1 MVARGR
7 GCVINI
13 GSVAGSYPYPGGNVY
28 GASRRSSTSS
38 ACFAATCGTG
48 VRVTVEPGWPAAPR
62 FSTVGSATGSS
73 RAVYAG
79 LEALSPTSA
88 ETVHWVARSPPT
100 STST

>member
-1 MVARGR
+1 
-7 GCVINI
+7 
-13 GSVAGSYPYPGGNVY
+13 
-28 GASRRSSTSS
+28 
-38 ACFAATCGTG
+38 